1 VVSPQRRIGIIIMST
16 STLISRF
23 STYYTRNG
31 FLGTVRRTGLAIRR
45 ALFSNGMVLLYCD
58 LTKLTSPPEDLPSS
72 VKVECKTS
80 YTELSQQDLLEIINI
95 WNPKETHRNI
105 KERFDRKA
113 SLWLIRSEDKL
124 AGYIWT
130 LQGGTIVP
138 HYFPLGEDDV
148 HFFDLYVFPKYRGR
162 AMNWVLIT
170 HVLHE
175 LAAAGASR
183 AFSEVKEWNQVSLLS
198 FTMTPFRLQGWC
210 RKVTIFHRPIVC
222 WEGRKPAVADL
233 GKR

>member
-1 VVSPQRRIGIIIMST
+1 MGV

-23 STYYTRNG
+23 TAYYARNG

-72 VKVECKTS
+72 LKVERKTS
-80 YTELSQQDLLEIINI
+80 YTELSQQDLQEIINI
-95 WNPKETHRNI
+95 WNPKQAHRNI

-113 SLWLIRSEDKL
+113 SLWLIRSEDRL

-130 LQGGTIVP
+130 LQGDTMVP

-148 HFFDLYVFPKYRGR
+148 HFFDLYVFPKCRGR
-162 AMNWVLIT
+162 AMNWVLIA

-183 AFSEVKEWNQVSLLS
+183 AFSEVAEWNQASLSS
-198 FTMTPFRLQGWC
+198 FTMTPFRLHGWA
-210 RKVTIFHRPIVC
+210 RKVTIVHHPIVC
-222 WEGRKPAVADL
+222 WDENKAGRS
-233 GKR
+233 